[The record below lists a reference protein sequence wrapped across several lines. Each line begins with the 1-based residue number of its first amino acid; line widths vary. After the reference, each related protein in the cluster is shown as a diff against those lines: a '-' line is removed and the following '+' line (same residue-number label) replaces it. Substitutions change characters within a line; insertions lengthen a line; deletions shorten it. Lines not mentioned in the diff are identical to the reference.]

1 MKTKTLFFSIFLA
14 FAFAGP
20 AVVQAQAGK
29 EKVTESYD
37 LGSESLDGEL
47 MGPDGDFMSGR
58 KISILNSLI
67 QFRDNFIIEMI
78 MSAEDL

>member
-1 MKTKTLFFSIFLA
+1 MKIKALFFSVFMA

-20 AVVQAQAGK
+20 AVVQGQAK

>member
-1 MKTKTLFFSIFLA
+1 MKTKALFFSVFLA
-14 FAFAGP
+14 FAFIGP
-20 AVVQAQAGK
+20 TVVHAQAK
-29 EKVTESYD
+29 DKITESYD

-67 QFRDNFIIEMI
+67 QFRDHFINEMI

>member
-1 MKTKTLFFSIFLA
+1 MKIKALFFSVFLS

-20 AVVQAQAGK
+20 AVVQGQAK

>member
-1 MKTKTLFFSIFLA
+1 MKIKALFFSVFLA

-20 AVVQAQAGK
+20 TVAFGQAK

-67 QFRDNFIIEMI
+67 QFRDHFIIEMI